1 MAKISLGQLD
11 CFELGNLDSKRDW
24 GHARDYVECMW
35 KMLQLDSPDDFV
47 IATGH
52 MYTVREFVE
61 ASFKYVGKQIVWEGK
76 GDAEVGKEADSG
88 VVRVRVNPKYYRPTE
103 VEELMG
109 DATKAKSVL
118 GWVPKYDF
126 DMLVKDMM
134 DADIELMKRDP
145 SA

>member
-1 MAKISLGQLD
+1 MD

-35 KMLQLDSPDDFV
+35 KMLQLDKPDDFV

-52 MYTVREFVE
+52 MHTVREFVE
-61 ASFKYVGKQIVWEGK
+61 AAFKFIGKTIVWEGS
-76 GDAEVGKEADSG
+76 DASEVGKEAESG
-88 VVRVRVNPKYYRPTE
+88 VVRVKVNPKYYRPTE
-103 VEELMG
+103 VEQLLG
-109 DATKAKSVL
+109 DATKAKNEL

-134 DADIELMKRDP
+134 EADIELMKKNP
-145 SA
+145 LA